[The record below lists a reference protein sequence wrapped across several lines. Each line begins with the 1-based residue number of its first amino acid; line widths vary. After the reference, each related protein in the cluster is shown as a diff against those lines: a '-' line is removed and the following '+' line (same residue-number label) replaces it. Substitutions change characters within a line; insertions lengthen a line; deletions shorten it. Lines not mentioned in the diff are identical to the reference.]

1 MAWGIPKFIK
11 LGKYKVPAYALV
23 AGGISVAAAVYLALK
38 EEKVARVMFQVQP
51 QPLSPDRP
59 SILTGRF
66 EDEKGQPV
74 KVKMGR
80 FLVLNGQGQPV
91 RGGLIGP
98 NTSEFRTTIN
108 MAGLPMGPYHIVV
121 SEDLVS

>member
-1 MAWGIPKFIK
+1 MRYLLAWGIPKFIK
-11 LGKYKVPAYALV
+11 LGKYKVPAYAFV

-38 EEKVARVMFQVQP
+38 EEKVARVVFNVQP

-59 SILTGRF
+59 SILSGRF
-66 EDEKGQPV
+66 EDEKGKPV

-80 FLVLNGQGQPV
+80 FLVLNAAGQPV

-98 NTSEFRTTIN
+98 QTSEFSTMIN
-108 MAGLPMGPYHIVV
+108 MAGLPMGKY
-121 SEDLVS
+121 